1 MRSYKKLAV
10 ILWILNTF
18 LGLGIAG
25 YAANAFVKKKTDYI
39 KKVRETHAQY
49 DKIPPPAARR
59 YTRSV
64 SYMQR
69 LDIFEPKIAKGPKV
83 QAINLAKYIAIGST
97 STSSPALI
105 LAKVADTE
113 VELIIATGMEL
124 YGAIRDQGV
133 SRVVIADFEETR
145 GWKLTEVTPKKAIF
159 SKGDLTAELA
169 VGQGV
174 PPAAGSAL
182 SKYTGK
188 SYNARAFKTR
198 KAGSTATSATYIM
211 DIEEVRWAV
220 ANRERVFTGGDVR
233 FGSARDGLRV
243 THVRNGSIVA
253 ARGFKANDVVQQINN
268 KSIKSLNDLRAL
280 TNDPA
285 FDKPRLINVKVNRNG
300 RTMFLRYSIPRPPPG
315 R

>member
-1 MRSYKKLAV
+1 MRSYKRLAV
-10 ILWILNTF
+10 ILWIFNTF

-39 KKVRETHAQY
+39 KKVRETHAGFNGTQA
-49 DKIPPPAARR
+49 PAARR

-69 LDIFEPKIAKGPKV
+69 LDIFEPSIENKPKV
-83 QAINLAKYIAIGST
+83 QAINLAKFIAIGST

-105 LAKVADTE
+105 YAKVTETE
-113 VELIIATGMEL
+113 VELIIAKGDDL
-124 YGAIRDQGV
+124 YVAIRDQGY
-133 SRVVIADFEETR
+133 SRVVIADFEQTR

-159 SKGDLTAELA
+159 SKGELKAELA

-182 SKYTGK
+182 SQYTGK
-188 SYNARAFKTR
+188 AYNAKSFKTR
-198 KAGSTATSATYIM
+198 KAGQTATSATYIM

-220 ANRERVFTGGDVR
+220 ANRERVFTAGDVR

-243 THVRNGSIVA
+243 THVRPNSIVA
-253 ARGFKANDVVQQINN
+253 ARGFKADDVIQQINN
-268 KSIKSLNDLRAL
+268 KSIRSLNDLRAL
-280 TNDPA
+280 AKDPS
-285 FDKPRLINVKVNRNG
+285 FDKPRLVNVKVNRNG
-300 RTMFLRYSIPRPPPG
+300 KTMFLRYSIPRPPPG